1 MISKS
6 DRTRQF
12 IIEKSAPIF
21 NKKGYAGTSMA
32 DILEATGLAKGGI
45 YGNFTSKDEIAAE
58 AFDYGY
64 AQVRDALRALIKQ
77 QQTATKKL
85 GAILR
90 FYHNYT
96 IQPLTEGGCPVLNTA
111 IDADDQLPF
120 LKEKA
125 RQAMQEMLDSLRH
138 IIQKGIDKGE
148 FRADIQA
155 AAEAEHFFAVVEGG
169 IMMAK
174 LLDSPAVLN
183 RLLDSQ
189 KQYIEAWENE

>member
-1 MISKS
+1 MVSKS
-6 DRTRQF
+6 DRTRQL
-12 IIEKSAPIF
+12 IIERSAPIF

-45 YGNFTSKDEIAAE
+45 YGNFASKDEIAAA

-64 AQVRDALRALIKQ
+64 AQVRDTLRTLIKQ
-77 QQTATKKL
+77 QPTAAEKL
-85 GAILR
+85 GAVLR

-96 IQPLTEGGCPVLNTA
+96 LTPLLEGGCPVLNTA

-125 RQAMQEMLDSLRH
+125 RQAMQEMLDSLRY
-138 IIQKGIDKGE
+138 IIQKGIEKGE
-148 FRADIQA
+148 FRPDIQA
-155 AAEAEHFFAVVEGG
+155 AAEAEHFYAVLEGG

-174 LLDSPAVLN
+174 LLDSPALLN

-189 KQYIEAWENE
+189 QQYVETWKKN